1 MEKIKKILAPTDLS
15 ELSEVGVRYALDLA
29 KAVGAE
35 VTLYHVVTYE
45 ELVKYGEVMT
55 EKLAIGSTFQTSGSV
70 LEKYERALARLIKER
85 FSDLIPPVKVNQKVE
100 LGAPDVNIVEQAK
113 KEGADLIVISTHGRS
128 GLSHIFIGSVTE
140 KVVRHAHCP
149 VLSIRPAK
157 EEKAARKVAVFH
169 SIGSRSYCRLIFPAL
184 RICGVKGKTI
194 RPCSIS
200 IIRSACRLM
209 CGSWV
214 TKRRV

>member
-85 FSDLIPPVKVNQKVE
+85 FSDLIPPVKV
-100 LGAPDVNIVEQAK
+100 
-113 KEGADLIVISTHGRS
+113 
-128 GLSHIFIGSVTE
+128 
-140 KVVRHAHCP
+140 
-149 VLSIRPAK
+149 
-157 EEKAARKVAVFH
+157 
-169 SIGSRSYCRLIFPAL
+169 
-184 RICGVKGKTI
+184 
-194 RPCSIS
+194 
-200 IIRSACRLM
+200 
-209 CGSWV
+209 
-214 TKRRV
+214 

>member
-55 EKLAIGSTFQTSGSV
+55 EKLAISSTFQTSGSV
-70 LEKYERALARLIKER
+70 LEKYERALARFIKER

-157 EEKAARKVAVFH
+157 EEK
-169 SIGSRSYCRLIFPAL
+169 
-184 RICGVKGKTI
+184 T
-194 RPCSIS
+194 
-200 IIRSACRLM
+200 
-209 CGSWV
+209 
-214 TKRRV
+214 T